1 MVSRRIAMPAAL
13 VAAGAAL
20 LAPVADAGHS
30 HVQKVTIASNFY
42 TPFKAT
48 VKAGDRVRFKWQG
61 GTFEFHDVN
70 VRKGPTKFS
79 SPLQA
84 AGSWTTKK
92 LVKPGR
98 YQLFCSQHEEMTMT
112 LVVKKR

>member
-1 MVSRRIAMPAAL
+1 MAFRRIAMPAAL

-20 LAPVADAGHS
+20 LAPAADAGHMKQ
-30 HVQKVTIASNFY
+30 VAVASNFY
-42 TPFKAT
+42 APFKVT
-48 VKAGDRVRFKWQG
+48 VKQGERVRFKWQG
-61 GTFEFHDVN
+61 GSFEFHDVN

-92 LVKPGR
+92 LVKSGK